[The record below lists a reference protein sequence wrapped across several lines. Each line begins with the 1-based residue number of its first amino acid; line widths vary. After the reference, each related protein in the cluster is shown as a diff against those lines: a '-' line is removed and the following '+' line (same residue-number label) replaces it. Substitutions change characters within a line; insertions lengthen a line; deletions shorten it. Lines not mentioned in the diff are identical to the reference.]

1 MLRTGKQLITLFVLL
16 CLSACEKSPAEFN
29 HSSLHF
35 GSTIDITLY
44 DVSPELAEQA
54 FAKLDEDFA
63 YLHAAWSPR
72 EAGSLRRTNAL
83 IETGKTF
90 TAGPSILPL
99 IKKSQ
104 QLSRQSEQLFNPSI
118 GKLINLWQFHK
129 HDRPGI
135 KPPEHS
141 AIQTLLNENPQ
152 LDDLHIDGIK
162 MRSNNTSVSLN
173 FGSFAKG
180 YAMNLEMQQL
190 KNMGIHNATINSGG
204 NLKTTGSHGAHPW
217 VITIKHP
224 RLKTWLARIET
235 HKEESVF
242 TSGDYERFY
251 LYKGKRYH
259 HIIDPRTGYPAAG
272 TQSVSVLHTDSA
284 LADAAATA
292 LFIAGPAHW
301 QSIAKKL
308 NLTSVMLIDS
318 SGAIHLTPDMRDR
331 LVFNPQIEATINIT
345 APL

>member
-1 MLRTGKQLITLFVLL
+1 MLKSSQQLITLFALL
-16 CLSACEKSPAEFN
+16 CLSACEKTPTEFK

-35 GSTIDITLY
+35 GTTIDITLY

-63 YLHAAWSPR
+63 YLHAAWSPWD
-72 EAGSLRRTNAL
+72 AGSLRRTNAL

-104 QLSRQSEQLFNPSI
+104 ELSRQTELLFNPSI
-118 GKLINLWQFHK
+118 GKLISLWQFHK
-129 HDRPGI
+129 HDQPGI

-141 AIQTLLNENPQ
+141 AIQALLSENPQ

-173 FGSFAKG
+173 FGAFAKG
-180 YAMNLEMQQL
+180 HAIDLEIQQL
-190 KNMGIHNATINSGG
+190 KNMGIHNAILNAGG
-204 NLKTTGSHGAHPW
+204 DLKAIGAPGERPW
-217 VITIKHP
+217 VIAIQHP
-224 RLKTWLARIET
+224 RQNTWLARIET
-235 HKEESVF
+235 RKEESVF

-251 LYKGKRYH
+251 MYQGKRYH
-259 HIIDPRTGYPAAG
+259 HILDPGTGYPAEG
-272 TQSVSVLHTDSA
+272 TQSVTVLHTDSGF
-284 LADAAATA
+284 ADAAATA
-292 LFIAGPAHW
+292 LFVAGPERW

-308 NLTSVMLIDS
+308 NLSSVMLIDS
-318 SGAIHLTPDMRDR
+318 SGTIHVTPDMRDR
-331 LVFNPQIEATINIT
+331 LLFNPQIETTINIT